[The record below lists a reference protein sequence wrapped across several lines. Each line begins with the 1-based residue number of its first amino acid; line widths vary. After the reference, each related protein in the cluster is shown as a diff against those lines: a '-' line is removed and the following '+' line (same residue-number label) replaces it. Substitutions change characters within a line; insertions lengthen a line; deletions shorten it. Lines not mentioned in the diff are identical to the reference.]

1 MIQGG
6 SSAPHTAERDLKLVY
21 APERTVFYT
30 SFGPATGYDIL
41 RAAHTVAQQLPDR
54 PVVSLCQDIWS
65 FTVLFL
71 AVVLRGHY
79 ILLSSDRNVSRLS
92 DLAEGYDAVCVA
104 LENDL
109 PAEGLPPNSLVLPA
123 CSVQTAQQ
131 NGEQL
136 PQNPI
141 IEFTRLVAIVFTSG
155 SSGQPVGHKK
165 HWGAL
170 VERSLVA
177 RELLDP
183 EEAPATAVGTVPPY
197 HMYGFETLVLQAI
210 HTRGMTTAGPC
221 AYPADWQA
229 MLERSPAPRI
239 LVTTPLQLRSLLRAD
254 LALPC
259 IARVISAAAPM
270 DTAVAHEAEA
280 KLPAPVMEIYGAT
293 EIGSVAMRRTT
304 QTPFWQL
311 YKGVVLE
318 VAGEEA
324 SISAPGAAAF
334 PLSDFVEPL
343 PDRQFRLIGR
353 KSDVVKLAAKRTS
366 LAALNTVLLA
376 IPGVVDGAF
385 LAPERE
391 QNDVL
396 ARMQVFAVAPV
407 LTAEQIMQHL
417 REQLDPAFLPRRVM
431 LVEAMPRNS
440 VGKLT
445 VQALRQLAEQETD
458 GIKLGTLCVSPDH
471 PCLPGHFP
479 GQPVVP
485 GVVVLEEGLA
495 QAKIAPQH
503 ILQAKFMQPVLPGE
517 LVVFFLKNEGAR
529 ACLTGRVG
537 ANTVL
542 RATVRVS
549 SGT

>member
-1 MIQGG
+1 MEEV
-6 SSAPHTAERDLKLVY
+6 SSVRHAAERDLRLVY

-30 SFGPATGYDIL
+30 PSGPVTGYDIL
-41 RAAHTVAQQLPDR
+41 HAAHKVAEQLPDC

-71 AVVLRGHY
+71 AVIVRGQY
-79 ILLSSDRNVSRLS
+79 ILLSSDRTVSRLS
-92 DLAEGYDAVCVA
+92 GLAQGHGAVCVA
-104 LENDL
+104 LENDW
-109 PAEGLPPNSLVLPA
+109 PTEGLPPNSLVLPA
-123 CSVQTAQQ
+123 CTAQTAQQ
-131 NGEQL
+131 GRAR
-136 PQNPI
+136 PPNPF
-141 IEFTRLVAIVFTSG
+141 IEFTRLVAVVFTSG

-170 VERSLVA
+170 VERSCVA

-183 EEAPATAVGTVPPY
+183 EKVPATAVGTVPPY

-210 HTRGMTTAGPC
+210 HTRGMTTTGPC

-229 MLERSPAPRI
+229 MLERSPAPRV

-254 LALPC
+254 LPLPC

-270 DTAVAHEAEA
+270 DTNVAHEAEV
-280 KLPAPVMEIYGAT
+280 KLAAPVMEIYGAT

-304 QTPFWQL
+304 QTPLWRL
-311 YKGVVLE
+311 YKGVELE
-318 VAGEEA
+318 VRGEEA
-324 SISAPGAAAF
+324 CISAPGAPAF

-343 PDRQFRLIGR
+343 PERQFRLIGR

-376 IPGVVDGAF
+376 MPGVADGAF
-385 LAPERE
+385 LAPGEG
-391 QNDVL
+391 QNSAL
-396 ARMQVFAVAPV
+396 ARMQVFAVAPG
-407 LTAEQIMQHL
+407 LTAEQVMQHL
-417 REQLDPAFLPRRVM
+417 REQIDPAFLPRRVV

-445 VQALRQLAEQETD
+445 VQALRQLAEQEAD
-458 GIKLGTLCVSPDH
+458 GVKLGTLCVSPEH

-485 GVVVLEEGLA
+485 GVVVLEEALA
-495 QAKIAPQH
+495 QAKVAPQH
-503 ILQAKFMQPVLPGE
+503 IMQVKFMQPVLPGE

-529 ACLTGRVG
+529 VRLTGRVG
-537 ANTVL
+537 AHTVL
-542 RATVRVS
+542 RATLRVPQA
-549 SGT
+549 